1 MTAEYATV
9 TQLPQYHLWD
19 RTKGKR
25 IPYSFDL
32 ELTARCNNS
41 CRHCYINLPR
51 NDRDAIKRE
60 LTAEDIASITDQ
72 AVSLGSLWCLIT
84 GGEPLLRDD
93 FSEIYTLLKR
103 KGLLV
108 GLFTNACLISEEHI
122 SLFKRYPP
130 RDIEVTVYGATKET
144 YEKVTRRPGS
154 YAAFRRGL
162 DLLLERGVK
171 VRLKAMALRSTVHE
185 LPEISR
191 FCRTYTKDYFRFDPL
206 LHLRYDGNKKRN
218 AEIMAERLLPEEVV
232 AIEQADQERADSL
245 LRGCDE
251 LIIPALKNQES
262 NRLFTCGAGVKSF
275 TIGHDGYFRLCSSLW
290 HPGCVYDLRKGSL
303 KDAWEHFVPQVL
315 GLRSSDRDF
324 LEKCRKCPI
333 INLCLWC
340 PAHAYLEAGRM
351 DAWCQYFCEVAHARA
366 KALEKRAGLS
376 Q

>member
-1 MTAEYATV
+1 V
-9 TQLPQYHLWD
+9 TEEFASETPLPQFSLWD
-19 RTKGKR
+19 RTKEKR

-41 CRHCYINLPR
+41 CRHCYINLPQ
-51 NDRDAIKRE
+51 NDRNAIQKE
-60 LTAEDIASITDQ
+60 LTLDEIGSIADQ
-72 AVSLGSLWCLIT
+72 AISLGSLWCLIT

-93 FSEIYTLLKR
+93 FSEIYTMLKR

-122 SLFKRYPP
+122 TLFKRYPP

-144 YEKVTRRPGS
+144 YETVTRRKGS

-162 DLLLERGVK
+162 ALLLEGGVK
-171 VRLKAMALRSTVHE
+171 VRLKAMALRSNVHE

-191 FCRTYTKDYFRFDPL
+191 FCRTCTKDYFRFDPL

-245 LRGCDE
+245 LRRCDQ
-251 LIIPALKNQES
+251 LILPEMKTQQS
-262 NRLFTCGAGVKSF
+262 NHLFTCGAGGKSF
-275 TIGHDGYFRLCSSLW
+275 AVSYDGYFRLCSSLW
-290 HPGCVYDLRKGSL
+290 HPECLYNLRKGSL
-303 KDAWEHFVPQVL
+303 KEAWDHIVPKVL
-315 GLRSSDRDF
+315 ALRSTDRVF
-324 LEKCRKCPI
+324 LEQCRRCPI
-333 INLCLWC
+333 MNLCLWC
-340 PAHAYLEAGRM
+340 PAHAYLESGRM
-351 DAWCQYFCEVAHARA
+351 DAWCQYFCDVAHARA
-366 KALEKRAGLS
+366 EALEKRAGLS